1 MKEVEQ
7 IEAVSSPAPGR
18 GGGHDGVLRMDDR
31 RRCRVHTGD
40 DGALPVGAGDRG
52 NLYGYKE
59 DTGK

>member
-7 IEAVSSPAPGR
+7 IEAISDPASGR
-18 GGGHDGVLRMDDR
+18 GGGNDSAVYVDDR

-40 DGALPVGAGDRG
+40 DGAVPVGAGDRG